1 MKKELI
7 RIDISGMS
15 REEWLMERR
24 KGIGGSDA
32 AAILGLSKWQS
43 PTSLYMDKLGLLPEQ
58 EETEALRVGRDLEQY
73 VADRFTEVSGI
84 KTRKCNFLLKD
95 PEYPFLH
102 ANVDREL
109 VGMDAGLECKTA
121 SAFKTKVYEGG
132 EFPDNYYCQCVH
144 YLSVTGKTTWFLA
157 VLVLGIGFKIY
168 CITRDMDY
176 AAPDW
181 CESCVYVE
189 EEEITA
195 LRKAEVDF
203 WRCYIIPKSPPP
215 LDGSEATTDALNAVQ
230 SETSEDGSCDLLGCE
245 RMLEVYLQI
254 TSDIASLETEREK
267 VKQALMQEMGAFT
280 HGECEGY
287 SVSYKPQTR
296 TTFDWKLFKREN
308 PHFDLAPYFKSSNS
322 RPLKVTAL
330 K

>member
-1 MKKELI
+1 
-7 RIDISGMS
+7 MS
-15 REEWLMERR
+15 REEWLAERR

-58 EETEALRVGRDLEQY
+58 EESEALRVGRDLEQY

-95 PEYPFLH
+95 PAYPFLH

-144 YLSVTGKTTWFLA
+144 YLSVTGRTTWFLA
-157 VLVLGIGFKIY
+157 VLVLGIGFKVY
-168 CITRDMDY
+168 CLTRDMDY
-176 AAPDW
+176 VAPEW

-189 EEEITA
+189 EAEIET
-195 LRKAEVDF
+195 LRSAEIAF
-203 WRCYIIPKSPPP
+203 WKNHIEVKNPPP
-215 LDGSEATTDALNAVQ
+215 LDGSTATTDTLNAVQ
-230 SETSEDGSCDLLGCE
+230 GDVQEDGTCDLLGCE
-245 RMLEVYLQI
+245 CLIEAFIRIGENI
-254 TSDIASLETEREK
+254 DALETEREK
-267 VKQALMQEMGAFT
+267 IKQALMQEMGAFT
-280 HGECEGY
+280 RGECEGY

-296 TTFDWKLFKREN
+296 QTFDYKAFKKAN
-308 PHFDLAPYFKSSNS
+308 PFADLSPYMKSSNS